1 MPLLEEVD
9 PEAGDPAEGAEGLK
23 AAHRR
28 RRASKKK
35 KRADGAAATGAAAFR
50 VFFEAAVVLG
60 VGFWARSKGTDSR
73 SNSCKMTF
81 SRPEYV
87 HLPVAGYPAGEAA
100 GDEVPGYQ
108 YRLMRYMD
116 RALPASEKADPLK
129 PKGIPV
135 LFIPGH
141 LGSYEQ
147 ARSLGSQAAGIKLS
161 GPMRRLD
168 VFSLDFLEEPTA
180 LHGSLVWRHAEFLN
194 HAVEAILALYTGKGG
209 VPSAD
214 SVMVVAHS
222 LGGVVTR
229 AAFTLPSYRVGSITD
244 IITLGSPHERPPWGM
259 DYSYLSLYKCTDSLW
274 RWHSSPSPSPSPSD
288 SRSSHCWSGSNG
300 PALEIS
306 QSAATD
312 EGPHQEACFAAG
324 DESETAEGG
333 CSAPPGTGGLA
344 DGSALEAAGGGSV
357 AGNSG
362 WGGSAGVDAEGLLG
376 DTVLLGV
383 SGGLKDFMVHTS
395 LCETDGLGLEGQ
407 SASFTTAAMEKCGF
421 GVDHLALVWC
431 KQLIGRVVATLS
443 ELELLDRMGAGA
455 KERTRVAAGVLAS
468 LPRSSEATASGD
480 HFPRSAGFE
489 EAYKA
494 GDEMVMVARSLVSD
508 RILLFIPA
516 WVYVAC
522 LVLAA
527 ALTRGLCAKTA
538 KEGVLLPVPLLLTP
552 DNHFQL
558 GAVRYAW
565 RSLWASIRAKGRS
578 AIAGFWLSCG
588 ALLVWMLGD
597 DIAAYFPG
605 PIERLVDVVCSVP
618 GGAVGLAALRWVN
631 GTASSLIRALNPLDG
646 AGDALRLHPA
656 KGMIALYTANAGW
669 MVVFVYMVTLLG
681 VVGNGARGLVPVP
694 AALRRLLRSPKV
706 AAVAVLAAVVAAHV
720 ETFSLPP
727 TFREVTMKSELS
739 IVFMLLSISLYAL
752 LGSLVLFPSHAPAAA
767 NHQHLVVFL
776 FAPINALLNGPQI
789 AATGILLR
797 RQGSSHEPFVAPSEL
812 ALASLALLP
821 IIASVWLARR
831 ARPFPSPPGMHAF
844 WAEFQFQLAE
854 EVARANGGSIAGGG
868 ANGTRSGGTAAL
880 AAAALER
887 PNGHGACGKCLHA
900 DGGESAVFMET
911 DREKVRV
918 GPGVSLGPGFRVV
931 ACDCPQRE
939 RASPSTWCEFCRCV
953 CKACGGCKEAVRA
966 TRGGGVSSRGGGGG
980 AGGGGGGTQ
989 DLSDALGAAASA
1001 ALVSVLV
1008 LYVGLWAFGMRM
1020 MAVPC
1025 HGLIALAVIG
1035 AVLCGMHWGV
1045 QKDAASGRR
1054 KSS

>member
-9 PEAGDPAEGAEGLK
+9 PEAGDSAEGAEGLK

-35 KRADGAAATGAAAFR
+35 KRGDGAAAAGVAAFR

-60 VGFWARSKGTDSR
+60 FGFWARSKGTDSR

-129 PKGIPV
+129 PAGVPV
-135 LFIPGH
+135 LFVPGH

-168 VFSLDFLEEPTA
+168 VFSLDFLEECTA

-194 HAVEAILALYTGKGG
+194 HAVEAILDLYTGKGG
-209 VPSAD
+209 VPFAD
-214 SVMVVAHS
+214 SVMVVGHS

-229 AAFTLPSYRVGSITD
+229 AAFTLPSYRLGSITD
-244 IITLGSPHERPPWGM
+244 ILTLGSPHDRPPWGM

-274 RWHSSPSPSPSPSD
+274 RWHSSPFD

-306 QSAATD
+306 QSAAAD
-312 EGPHQEACFAAG
+312 EDSHEEACFTAG
-324 DESETAEGG
+324 DESETADRG
-333 CSAPPGTGGLA
+333 CPTLGTGGLE
-344 DGSALEAAGGGSV
+344 DGSALETAARGSV
-357 AGNSG
+357 AGRSG
-362 WGGSAGVDAEGLLG
+362 WGGSAGVDAETLLG

-407 SASFTTAAMEKCGF
+407 SASFTTAAMEECGF

-443 ELELLDRMGAGA
+443 ELEVLHRMGAGA
-455 KERTRVAAGVLAS
+455 KERTRVATGVLAS
-468 LPRSSEATASGD
+468 LPRSSEATSSAD
-480 HFPRSAGFE
+480 VFPRSAGFE
-489 EAYKA
+489 EAYKT
-494 GDEMVMVARSLVSD
+494 GGEMLMVARSLVSD
-508 RILLFIPA
+508 RMLLFVPA

-565 RSLWASIRAKGRS
+565 RSLWASIRARGRS
-578 AIAGFWLSCG
+578 AMAGLWVSCV
-588 ALLVWMLGD
+588 ALLVWILGD

-605 PIERLVDVVCSVP
+605 PMERLLDAVYSVP
-618 GGAVGLAALRWVN
+618 GGAVGVTALRWLN

-646 AGDALRLHPA
+646 AGGALRLHPS

-669 MVVFVYMVTLLG
+669 MVVFVYLVTLLG
-681 VVGNGARGLVPVP
+681 VVGNGARGLLPVP

-706 AAVAVLAAVVAAHV
+706 AAVAVIATVGAAHV

-727 TFREVTMKSELS
+727 TFREVTMKNELS
-739 IVFMLLSISLYAL
+739 IVFMMLSVSLYAL

-797 RQGSSHEPFVAPSEL
+797 RQGPSHEPFVASSEL

-844 WAEFQFQLAE
+844 LAEFQFQLAE
-854 EVARANGGSIAGGG
+854 EVARANGGSIAGGTADG
-868 ANGTRSGGTAAL
+868 RGSSGGIAAL

-900 DGGESAVFMET
+900 DGGEGAVYVET
-911 DREKVRV
+911 DRDRVRV

-939 RASPSTWCEFCRCV
+939 PASPSTWCEFCRCV
-953 CKACGGCKEAVRA
+953 CKFCGGCKEAVRA
-966 TRGGGVSSRGGGGG
+966 IRGGRVSSREGRRGAGG
-980 AGGGGGGTQ
+980 AGGGAK
-989 DLSDALGAAASA
+989 DLSDVLGAAASM

-1020 MAVPC
+1020 VAVPC